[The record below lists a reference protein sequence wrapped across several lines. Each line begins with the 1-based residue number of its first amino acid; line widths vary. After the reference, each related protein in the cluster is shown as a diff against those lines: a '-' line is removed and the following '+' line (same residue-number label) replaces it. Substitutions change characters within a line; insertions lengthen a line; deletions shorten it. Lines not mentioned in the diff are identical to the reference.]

1 MYSQTRLDSSLG
13 LDKEIIELLKLQH
26 VTLPDPYDE
35 LSVNQ
40 KKALEIFK
48 EGKNLLMIGQ
58 AGVGKSK
65 NIKVFED
72 YTKTHFRNK
81 QFYITASTGISAY
94 NIGGITIHSFLG
106 IGTGKGNIT
115 ALLNKVRH
123 KKDIVLRI
131 IATDVIVLDE
141 ASMISAE
148 LFEKIDFILK
158 RLRKSNEP
166 FGGIQMVLSM
176 DPLQLLPVFKSIGTE
191 ILDERLIV
199 ESDFFNNT
207 FNKEHGNI
215 ITLLQ
220 NFRQKKNPEYV
231 DTLTRIRLGIHT
243 DDDMT
248 MVETR
253 LINKLSDEDLEK
265 SKDSIHIVTT
275 NRKAQIINSKNY
287 DLLTGEEYLY
297 SSSFITSG
305 ECKETCDLLKKELE
319 TQFDSRGLTTLKLK
333 IGARVMLVKN
343 LHTEIGLV
351 NGSIGVVID
360 FIETEGT
367 TFPLVQFDN
376 GVDKIIDNV
385 EWGLQIDDNKI
396 TGIQIPLI
404 LAYALTSHKV
414 QGLTLKT
421 AVCDIGDCFC
431 EAQVYVVLSRVQ
443 HLEGLYLK
451 SFNKR
456 KIKVNKIM
464 LDYLKL
470 VSE

>member
-1 MYSQTRLDSSLG
+1 MYTQNKLDSSLG
-13 LDKEIIELLKLQH
+13 LDKEILELLKLKNIS
-26 VTLPDPYDE
+26 LPDPYDE
-35 LSVNQ
+35 LSINQ

-115 ALLNKVRH
+115 ALFNKVRR
-123 KKDIVLRI
+123 KKDIVHRI

-176 DPLQLLPVFKSIGTE
+176 DPLQLLPVFKSIGKE
-191 ILDERLIV
+191 VLDERLIV
-199 ESDFFNNT
+199 ESDFFNKT
-207 FNKEHGNI
+207 FNNENGNI

-231 DTLTRIRLGIHT
+231 DTLTRIRIGTHT

-248 MVETR
+248 MIETR
-253 LINKLSDEDLEK
+253 LINKLTEEDLID

-275 NRKAQIINSKNY
+275 NKKAQIINSKNY
-287 DLLTGEEYLY
+287 DQLVGEENVY
-297 SSSFITSG
+297 SSSFITAG

-319 TQFDSRGLTTLKLK
+319 TQFESRGLTTLKLK

-343 LHTEIGLV
+343 LETEIGLV
-351 NGSIGVVID
+351 NGSLGIVRD
-360 FIETEGT
+360 FIDLGGN
-367 TFPLVQFDN
+367 TFPMVKFDN
-376 GVDKIIDNV
+376 GVERAIDTV

-396 TGIQIPLI
+396 TGLQIPLI

-443 HLEGLYLK
+443 HLKGLYLK
-451 SFNKR
+451 TFDKR
-456 KIKVNKIM
+456 KIKVNKTM
-464 LDYLKL
+464 LDYLKQF
-470 VSE
+470 S

>member
-13 LDKEIIELLKLQH
+13 LDKEILELLKLKN
-26 VTLPDPYDE
+26 LSIPDPYDE

-115 ALLNKVRH
+115 ALFNKVRR
-123 KKDIVLRI
+123 KNDIVHRI

-166 FGGIQMVLSM
+166 FGGIQMILSM
-176 DPLQLLPVFKSIGTE
+176 DPLQLLPVFKSIGKE
-191 ILDERLIV
+191 VLDERLIV

-207 FNKEHGNI
+207 FNKENGNI
-215 ITLLQ
+215 ITLLE
-220 NFRQKKNPEYV
+220 NFRQKKNPGYV
-231 DTLTRIRLGIHT
+231 ETLTRIRLGAYT
-243 DDDMT
+243 DDDIT
-248 MVETR
+248 MIETR
-253 LINKLSDEDLEK
+253 LINKLTEEDLLN

-287 DLLTGEEYLY
+287 DKLIGKENIY
-297 SSSFITSG
+297 SSSFITTG

-319 TQFDSRGLTTLKLK
+319 TQFESRGLTTLRLK

-343 LHTEIGLV
+343 LETEIGLV
-351 NGSIGVVID
+351 NGSIGIVID
-360 FIETEGT
+360 FIDLDGNL
-367 TFPLVQFDN
+367 FPMVKFDN
-376 GVDKIIDNV
+376 GVEKAIDTV

-396 TGIQIPLI
+396 TGLQIPLI

-414 QGLTLKT
+414 QGLTLKN

-431 EAQVYVVLSRVQ
+431 DAQVYVVLSRVQ

-451 SFNKR
+451 TFNKR
-456 KIKVNKIM
+456 KIKVNKTM
-464 LDYLKL
+464 LDYLKQ
-470 VSE
+470 VS

>member
-1 MYSQTRLDSSLG
+1 MSFQTLNGSLG
-13 LDKEIIELLKLQH
+13 LDKEIIELLKLKN
-26 VTLPDPYDE
+26 VSIPDPYDE
-35 LSVNQ
+35 LSENQ
-40 KKALEIFK
+40 KKALDIFK

-72 YTKTHFRNK
+72 YTKTHFKNK

-106 IGTGKGNIT
+106 IGTGKGNLT
-115 ALLNKVRH
+115 SLYNKVRR
-123 KKDIVLRI
+123 KKDIVHRI
-131 IATDVIVLDE
+131 IATDIIVLDE

-148 LFEKIDFILK
+148 LFEKINFILK

-166 FGGIQMVLSM
+166 FGGIQMILSM
-176 DPLQLLPVFKSIGTE
+176 DPLQLLPVFKSIGKE
-191 ILDERLIV
+191 VLDERLIV

-207 FNKEHGNI
+207 FNNENGNI

-220 NFRQKKNPEYV
+220 NFRQKKNPGYV
-231 DTLTRIRLGIHT
+231 DTLTRIRLGT
-243 DDDMT
+243 YTEDDIKLI
-248 MVETR
+248 ETR
-253 LINKLSDEDLEK
+253 LISKLTETDLLD

-275 NRKAQIINSKNY
+275 NKKAQIINSKNY
-287 DLLTGEEYLY
+287 DLLEGEENIYL
-297 SSSFITSG
+297 SSFITSG
-305 ECKETCDLLKKELE
+305 DCKETCDLLKKELE
-319 TQFDSRGLTTLKLK
+319 TQFESRGLTTLRLK

-343 LHTEIGLV
+343 LETEIGLV
-351 NGSIGVVID
+351 NGSIGIVVD
-360 FIETEGT
+360 FIELQGNA
-367 TFPLVQFDN
+367 FPIVKFDN
-376 GVDKIIDNV
+376 GVEKAIDSI
-385 EWGLQIDDNKI
+385 EWSLQIDNNKI
-396 TGIQIPLI
+396 TGVQIPLI

-451 SFNKR
+451 TFNKR
-456 KIKVNKIM
+456 KIKVNKTM
-464 LDYLKL
+464 LDYLKQ
-470 VSE
+470 VSS

>member
-1 MYSQTRLDSSLG
+1 MYKQKRLDSSLG
-13 LDKEIIELLKLQH
+13 LDKEILELLKLKNIS
-26 VTLPDPYDE
+26 LPDPYDE
-35 LSVNQ
+35 LSANQ

-72 YTKTHFRNK
+72 YTKTHFKNK

-115 ALLNKVRH
+115 ALFNKVRR
-123 KKDIVLRI
+123 KKDIANRV
-131 IATDVIVLDE
+131 IATDIIVLDE

-158 RLRKSNEP
+158 RLRKNNEP

-176 DPLQLLPVFKSIGTE
+176 DPLQLLPVFKPIGKE
-191 ILDERLIV
+191 VLDERLIV

-207 FNKEHGNI
+207 FNKENENI

-220 NFRQKKNPEYV
+220 NFRQQKNPEYV
-231 DTLTRIRLGIHT
+231 DTLTRIRLGTYTENDIA
-243 DDDMT
+243 MI
-248 MVETR
+248 ETR
-253 LINKLSDEDLEK
+253 LVDKLTKKDLLD

-275 NRKAQIINSKNY
+275 NKKAQIINLKNY
-287 DLLTGEEYLY
+287 DRLVGEENIY
-297 SSSFITSG
+297 SSYFLTTG

-319 TQFDSRGLTTLKLK
+319 TQFESRGLTSLKLK

-343 LHTEIGLV
+343 LETEIGLV
-351 NGSIGVVID
+351 NGSLGIVID
-360 FIETEGT
+360 FIDING
-367 TFPLVQFDN
+367 FKSPMVKFDN
-376 GVDKIIDNV
+376 GVERTIDIV

-396 TGIQIPLI
+396 TGLQIPLI
-404 LAYALTSHKV
+404 LAYALTSHKI
-414 QGLTLKT
+414 QGLTLKN
-421 AVCDIGDCFC
+421 AVCDIADCFC

-451 SFNKR
+451 TFNKLR
-456 KIKVNKIM
+456 IKVNKTM
-464 LDYLKL
+464 LDYLKQ
-470 VSE
+470 VS